1 MVEVRFVD
9 FGYKRTLS
17 VKDLRHIKDE
27 FFVLPE
33 MVCLKCVVQRF
44 LVLSI
49 TFTHCLQTFVCHKKW
64 IRRVFY

>member
-1 MVEVRFVD
+1 MVEVRYVD

-33 MVCLKCVVQRF
+33 TVCLKFIV
-44 LVLSI
+44 
-49 TFTHCLQTFVCHKKW
+49 H
-64 IRRVFY
+64 